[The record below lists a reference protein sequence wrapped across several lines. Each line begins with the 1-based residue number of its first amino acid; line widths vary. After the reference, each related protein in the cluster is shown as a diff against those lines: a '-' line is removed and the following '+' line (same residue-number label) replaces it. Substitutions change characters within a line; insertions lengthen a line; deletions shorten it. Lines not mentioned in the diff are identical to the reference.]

1 MKFVKTEDLKPG
13 MRLAKP
19 VFNKNGVMLYDR
31 DTKLTGQGVNSI
43 YNFGLIGLYIL
54 EQAEPLPPLT
64 EADRE
69 FERFQTVAV
78 FKVKDMFAQIRR
90 GKHPTQLGTLT
101 ADIIRDYGDLKERI
115 NFMQNLRSA
124 EDNVYKHTINTAI
137 LCAAIAGQMTL
148 SAKEKN
154 DLVTAALLHDVGSLD
169 IPEKIAIKTKE
180 ELTETDIA
188 AIYKYRDEGL
198 RMVRDSCLLTGEV
211 PRIITHFLADIKN
224 IEMKKFASSSKSPE
238 TLTEILKVAYFYDV
252 LTAMKFG
259 EEPMSDIAAYRYLK
273 HPRNMMNRQA
283 VAALTRAIN
292 IAPPGC
298 TVQFENGVKGIV
310 ITDNPDDILRPFIL
324 SFKDNQIYNLA
335 DGKTYQEYQIKDVMK
350 TLDNRYIM
358 TDKFKEY
365 QERLANGEGQT
376 FKVGRKN
383 GAKAKQ

>member
-19 VFNKNGVMLYDR
+19 VFNKNGVLLYDR

-54 EQAEPLPPLT
+54 EQAEPLPPLS

-90 GKHPTQLGTLT
+90 GKHPTQLGSLT
-101 ADIIRDYGDLKERI
+101 ADIIHDYGNLKERM
-115 NFMQNLRSA
+115 NFMQNLRSV

-137 LCAAIAGQMTL
+137 LCAAISGKMTL
-148 SAKEKN
+148 SLKEQN

-169 IPEKIAIKTKE
+169 IPEKLAVKQKD
-180 ELTETDIA
+180 ELTEADIA
-188 AIYKYRDEGL
+188 AIYKYKEEGI
-198 RMVRDSCLLTGEV
+198 RMVRDSVLLTGEV
-211 PRIITHFLADIKN
+211 PRIMTHFLSDVRN
-224 IEMKKFASSSKSPE
+224 IEAKKYHIEKNTE

-273 HPRNMMNRQA
+273 HPRNMMNRQV
-283 VAALTRAIN
+283 VAALTQAIN

-298 TVQFENGVKGIV
+298 TVQFENGEKGIV

-335 DGKTYQEYQIKDVMK
+335 DGRTYQEYQIKDVMK

-365 QERLANGEGQT
+365 QERLKNGEGQT
-376 FKVGRKN
+376 FKVGK
-383 GAKAKQ
+383 KANKK